1 MRGQA
6 FDTFKLMIAA
16 VVAVAILGILL
27 GILGNISTPGADP
40 ASAIR
45 QQLSKAY
52 QYKGSTFVSS
62 GEASFVAGTVYT
74 TDTFT
79 DAVGG
84 SGVTLKFC
92 AETTLKSNKAVNITH
107 YDNLEVKKD
116 FRAKVKAKCTTSGT
130 GTICYI
136 GIGENAALSD
146 TC

>member
-92 AETTLKSNKAVNITH
+92 AETTLTSNEAVSIGT
-107 YDNLEVKKD
+107 DKDELGVEKD
-116 FRAKVKAKCTTSGT
+116 FRAKVKAKCTTDTSGT
-130 GTICYI
+130 TCYI
-136 GIGENAALSD
+136 GIGDADFDS
-146 TC
+146 C